1 MPLGIRIFLV
11 YFLFVG
17 LAGGFVLSTVMD
29 EIRPGVRQSTEE
41 TLVDTANLLAELLSA
56 DLRAGRLQQSRWQS
70 LFQAYGLR
78 QPQAQIGE
86 VSKLAVNHRIYV
98 TDAAGKVLLDSSG
111 QAVGEDYSRWN
122 DVYLTLRGEYGAR
135 SSREVAD
142 DPESSVMYV
151 AAPIKDQGQII
162 GVVSV
167 SKPSRTLQPY
177 IDRSQRRL
185 AYFGA
190 GFIVLGLLIGGLLS
204 WWLSAS
210 LRRLTTYARAVA
222 VGEDYSRW
230 NDVYLTLRGEYGAR
244 SSREVADDPESSV
257 MYVAAPI
264 KDQGRIIGVV
274 SVSKPSRTLQPYID
288 RSQRRLAYFGAGFIV
303 LGLLVG
309 GLLSWWLS
317 ASLRRLTTYARAVA
331 VGERVSAPALRG
343 GELGQL
349 ATALE
354 QMRRELEGKAYVERY
369 VHTLTHE
376 LKSPLAAIRGAAELL
391 EGEMPQAQ
399 RQRFVANIQSES
411 ARLQQL
417 IERLLHLAQVEQR
430 QTLEERVAVPL
441 HSLLDELSQAQTA
454 RIEGAGVQ
462 VDNHVGADL
471 QLLGERFLLRQA
483 LSNLLDNA
491 LDFTPAGGVLRWT
504 AAREG
509 EQLQVCLFNSG
520 AVIPDYALLR
530 LTERFYSLPR
540 PNSGRKS
547 TGLGL
552 NFVQEVA
559 SLHGGVLQVRNVA
572 DGVEVCVRLPAVG

>member
-1 MPLGIRIFLV
+1 MPLGVRIFLV

-17 LAGGFVLSTVMD
+17 LAGWFVLSTVMD

-56 DLRAGRLQQSRWQS
+56 DLRAGRLQQSSWQS
-70 LFQAYGLR
+70 LFQAYGQR

-151 AAPIKDQGQII
+151 AAPIKDQG
-162 GVVSV
+162 
-167 SKPSRTLQPY
+167 
-177 IDRSQRRL
+177 
-185 AYFGA
+185 
-190 GFIVLGLLIGGLLS
+190 
-204 WWLSAS
+204 
-210 LRRLTTYARAVA
+210 
-222 VGEDYSRW
+222 
-230 NDVYLTLRGEYGAR
+230 
-244 SSREVADDPESSV
+244 
-257 MYVAAPI
+257 
-264 KDQGRIIGVV
+264 RIIGVV
-274 SVSKPSRTLQPYID
+274 SVSKPSRTLQPYIE
-288 RSQRRLAYFGAGFIV
+288 RSQQRLARFGAGLIG
-303 LGLLVG
+303 LGLLLG
-309 GLLSWWLS
+309 ALLSWWLS
-317 ASLRRLTTYARAVA
+317 AALRRLTGYARAVSA
-331 VGERVSAPALRG
+331 GQRVSAPALRG

-391 EGEMPQAQ
+391 EGEMAEAP

-430 QTLEERVAVPL
+430 QGLEERVAIPL
-441 HSLLDELSQAQTA
+441 HALLDDLSQAQAA
-454 RIEGAGVQ
+454 RIQAAGVQ
-462 VDNHVGADL
+462 VENQVDAGL

-491 LDFTPAGGVLRWT
+491 LDFTPPGGVLRWS
-504 AAREG
+504 AEVDG
-509 EQLQVCLFNSG
+509 EQLQLCLFNSG
-520 AVIPDYALLR
+520 EAIPDYALPR

-540 PNSGRKS
+540 PNTGRKS

-552 NFVQEVA
+552 NFVEEVLQ
-559 SLHGGVLQVRNVA
+559 LHGGTLHIGNVEG
-572 DGVEVCVRLPAVG
+572 GVEVRLTLPAA

>member
-1 MPLGIRIFLV
+1 MPLGVRIFLV

-17 LAGGFVLSTVMD
+17 LAGWFVLSTVMD

-56 DLRAGRLQQSRWQS
+56 DLRAGRLQQSSWQS
-70 LFQAYGLR
+70 LFQAYGQR

-151 AAPIKDQGQII
+151 AAPIKDQG
-162 GVVSV
+162 
-167 SKPSRTLQPY
+167 
-177 IDRSQRRL
+177 
-185 AYFGA
+185 
-190 GFIVLGLLIGGLLS
+190 
-204 WWLSAS
+204 
-210 LRRLTTYARAVA
+210 
-222 VGEDYSRW
+222 
-230 NDVYLTLRGEYGAR
+230 
-244 SSREVADDPESSV
+244 
-257 MYVAAPI
+257 
-264 KDQGRIIGVV
+264 RIIGVV
-274 SVSKPSRTLQPYID
+274 SVSKPSRTLQPYIE
-288 RSQRRLAYFGAGFIV
+288 RSQQRLARFGAGLIG
-303 LGLLVG
+303 LGLLLG
-309 GLLSWWLS
+309 ALLSWWLS
-317 ASLRRLTTYARAVA
+317 AALRRLTGYARAVSA
-331 VGERVSAPALRG
+331 GERVSAPALRG

-391 EGEMPQAQ
+391 EGEMAEAQ

-430 QTLEERVAVPL
+430 QGLEERVAIPL
-441 HSLLDELSQAQTA
+441 HGLLDDLSQAQAA
-454 RIEGAGVQ
+454 RIQAAGVQ
-462 VDNHVGADL
+462 VENQVDAGL

-491 LDFTPAGGVLRWT
+491 LDFTPPGGVLRWST
-504 AAREG
+504 RG
-509 EQLQVCLFNSG
+509 EDGQLWVCLYNSG
-520 AVIPDYALLR
+520 PAIPDYALAR

-540 PNSGRKS
+540 PTTGRKS

-552 NFVQEVA
+552 NFVQEVVN
-559 SLHGGVLQVRNVA
+559 LHGGALRVGNVPG
-572 DGVEVCVRLPAVG
+572 GVEVGLRLPTLA